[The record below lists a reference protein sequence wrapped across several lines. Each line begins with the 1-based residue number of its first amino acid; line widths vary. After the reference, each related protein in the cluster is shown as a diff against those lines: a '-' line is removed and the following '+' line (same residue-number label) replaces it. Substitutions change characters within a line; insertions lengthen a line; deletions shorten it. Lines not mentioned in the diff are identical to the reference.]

1 MKVVNKDN
9 SSMLASTAFN
19 VDRLEEEVATATG
32 HKVSNYFKFKE
43 GDLAEFLRNR
53 PSMFLV

>member
-1 MKVVNKDN
+1 
-9 SSMLASTAFN
+9 MLASTAFN